1 MAALRMTG
9 ALRPALIEELEVR
22 TAADEKAR
30 GSKAFASGDYEAAV
44 AAFGSALTLEDASVV
59 GVHTLHNNRAAALA
73 ALGRH
78 EEALQAAERALAAEA
93 IRERGCERM
102 PRSSGLRTGRQRTA
116 RCVGE
121 SAAACRVSERYRV
134 WLRGITTTRN

>member
-78 EEALQAAERALAAEA
+78 EEALQAAERALAAGGRA
-93 IRERGCERM
+93 ALRLLRPGHTVR
-102 PRSSGLRTGRQRTA
+102 PRPLRRLP
-116 RCVGE
+116 
-121 SAAACRVSERYRV
+121 
-134 WLRGITTTRN
+134 LRRKLRP